1 MNSLSTRIKREK
13 KNDSEKKILFL
24 CYWGG
29 VNNNKDQ
36 EKENNHTGL
45 RVAGGLLGGT
55 AVGLGANYMANKQLN
70 RSRDEATKKVNEEI
84 DKKVKAAT
92 NKGQAQLDQ
101 VYNKKRKL
109 VRNLD
114 AITESM
120 ENAGKNTDQ
129 FYKKNMNRIKTAEM
143 NMLDKIGKT
152 TNQTVGSIREAGNKK
167 LDDIVAKTKK
177 MKKLTPI
184 GAGILGLGTA
194 AGIYGLTR
202 KKKKENK

>member
-1 MNSLSTRIKREK
+1 
-13 KNDSEKKILFL
+13 
-24 CYWGG
+24 
-29 VNNNKDQ
+29 
-36 EKENNHTGL
+36 
-45 RVAGGLLGGT
+45 
-55 AVGLGANYMANKQLN
+55 
-70 RSRDEATKKVNEEI
+70 
-84 DKKVKAAT
+84 
-92 NKGQAQLDQ
+92 
-101 VYNKKRKL
+101 
-109 VRNLD
+109 
-114 AITESM
+114 M